1 MDVDPLKSG
10 IELRHFRYFV
20 AVAEELH
27 FGRAAVRLN
36 IVQPGL
42 TAQIK
47 SLERLLGVELL
58 ERSNRN
64 VALTDAGR
72 EFLRESY
79 AVLAQFGNAI
89 TTAKEFARG
98 ATGVLRIGY
107 GANAAIAGLLPASI
121 RRFREQWPNVT
132 VTLSEMAS
140 SEVATA
146 LMNDEID
153 VGYAAKGQAT
163 SKQIASRTMG
173 EWHWL
178 LAVSETHQLAGTGQ
192 TSLAEI
198 AEESLA
204 IYAEADGR
212 SDVSSMT
219 TTLPGL
225 SPRRIYR
232 SSHIM
237 SLMTYV
243 SSGLGVAFVPAP
255 IPSLSFPGVA
265 FVAIEDP
272 LPKLQM
278 ELLWSVDGASAAV
291 VNYLDCAE
299 EAKVPAY
306 R

>member
-1 MDVDPLKSG
+1 MRARMPGTVHGRDRVVGSPAANDRG
-10 IELRHFRYFV
+10 HRQGHF
-20 AVAEELH
+20 
-27 FGRAAVRLN
+27 
-36 IVQPGL
+36 
-42 TAQIK
+42 
-47 SLERLLGVELL
+47 
-58 ERSNRN
+58 
-64 VALTDAGR
+64 D
-72 EFLRESY
+72 
-79 AVLAQFGNAI
+79 
-89 TTAKEFARG
+89 
-98 ATGVLRIGY
+98 GY
-107 GANAAIAGLLPASI
+107 
-121 RRFREQWPNVT
+121 
-132 VTLSEMAS
+132 
-140 SEVATA
+140 
-146 LMNDEID
+146 EID
-153 VGYAAKGQAT
+153 WRTDFVTRGCEQYAAKGQAT
-163 SKQIASRTMG
+163 SKQIASRNMG

-219 TTLPGL
+219 TTLPSL

-265 FVAIEDP
+265 FVAIKDP

-291 VNYLDCAE
+291 VNYLNCAE
-299 EAKVPAY
+299 EAKEPAY

>member
-173 EWHWL
+173 E
-178 LAVSETHQLAGTGQ
+178 
-192 TSLAEI
+192 
-198 AEESLA
+198 
-204 IYAEADGR
+204 
-212 SDVSSMT
+212 
-219 TTLPGL
+219 
-225 SPRRIYR
+225 
-232 SSHIM
+232 
-237 SLMTYV
+237 
-243 SSGLGVAFVPAP
+243 
-255 IPSLSFPGVA
+255 
-265 FVAIEDP
+265 
-272 LPKLQM
+272 
-278 ELLWSVDGASAAV
+278 
-291 VNYLDCAE
+291 
-299 EAKVPAY
+299 
-306 R
+306 

>member
-1 MDVDPLKSG
+1 
-10 IELRHFRYFV
+10 
-20 AVAEELH
+20 
-27 FGRAAVRLN
+27 
-36 IVQPGL
+36 
-42 TAQIK
+42 
-47 SLERLLGVELL
+47 
-58 ERSNRN
+58 
-64 VALTDAGR
+64 
-72 EFLRESY
+72 
-79 AVLAQFGNAI
+79 
-89 TTAKEFARG
+89 
-98 ATGVLRIGY
+98 
-107 GANAAIAGLLPASI
+107 
-121 RRFREQWPNVT
+121 
-132 VTLSEMAS
+132 
-140 SEVATA
+140 
-146 LMNDEID
+146 
-153 VGYAAKGQAT
+153 
-163 SKQIASRTMG
+163 
-173 EWHWL
+173 
-178 LAVSETHQLAGTGQ
+178 
-192 TSLAEI
+192 
-198 AEESLA
+198 
-204 IYAEADGR
+204 
-212 SDVSSMT
+212 MT